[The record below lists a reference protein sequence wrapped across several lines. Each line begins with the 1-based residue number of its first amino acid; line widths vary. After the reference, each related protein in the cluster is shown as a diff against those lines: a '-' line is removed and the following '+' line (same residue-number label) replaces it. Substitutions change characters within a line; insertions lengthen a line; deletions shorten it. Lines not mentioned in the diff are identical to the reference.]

1 MQLKTSTILIS
12 VFLGS
17 LILSALAVALDP
29 VINNDAI
36 WYLSVAK
43 LFAQGEYSHAIR
55 ADVFYEWPFYAFTI
69 GSLSCITGLP
79 VDTAAYILNA
89 LFIAIAV
96 TTFVA
101 IAYELGHKDRRITL
115 LAAMVFLLLPA
126 LNDYRSFVIRDFGY
140 LACYAIGLYALL
152 KYANTNHYRYALI
165 WGIVMIFA
173 VLFRSEGVVFLLLA
187 PFYLLLQGV
196 PFSRTNWQ
204 MYLKSNS
211 VLLLALLIA
220 GVVAGYV
227 ALAYEDVQL
236 SGLIVKH
243 VDKALLVFTS
253 ANELL
258 GQYADKLRAALL
270 FHHGSGTLKF
280 IALIIVL
287 AILISEFIMSL
298 TVPYFVLWLVALR
311 NRWFAAL
318 PTGFGLW
325 KTFVWLNI
333 ALLSVFVFASLF
345 LVTRYT
351 LAFLLTF
358 MLSMPFFLMYFYS
371 EIWKQ
376 KINSLG
382 RAGIVFLCVLFVY
395 NVLDSFVSTGASRDY
410 QKQAGLWLKQ
420 QMQPGDRLF
429 SSVTTVAYYADR
441 IDLLQYK
448 DNPRRAL
455 GEVRNYSLKEVK
467 RVLKRPR
474 PDKYAYLALRFRPRK
489 NEVIGN
495 IGSINQLQRLKVFE
509 NNKGDQIVIYK
520 IKS

>member
-17 LILSALAVALDP
+17 LILSALAVSLDP
-29 VINNDAI
+29 VINNDAV

-43 LFAQGEYSHAIR
+43 LFAQGDYLHAIR
-55 ADVFYEWPFYAFTI
+55 ADVFYEWPFYAFII
-69 GSLSCITGLP
+69 GGLSRLTGLP

-101 IAYELGHKDRRITL
+101 IAYELGKKDRRIAL
-115 LAAMVFLLLPA
+115 LAAVVFLLLPT

-140 LACYAIGLYALL
+140 LACYAMGLYALL
-152 KYANTNHYRYALI
+152 KYVNTSRYRYALM
-165 WGIVMIFA
+165 WGIVMILA
-173 VLFRSEGVVFLLLA
+173 VLFRSEGIVFLLLA
-187 PFYLLLQGV
+187 PLYLLLQGI
-196 PFSRTNWQ
+196 PFSRTSWQ
-204 MYLKSNS
+204 MYLTANS
-211 VLLLALLIA
+211 VLLVVLLMA
-220 GVVAGYV
+220 GLVAGYV
-227 ALAYEDVQL
+227 ALAYEDVQV

-243 VDKALLVFTS
+243 VDRALLVFTS
-253 ANELL
+253 ANQLL
-258 GQYADKLRAALL
+258 GQYADKLGASLL

-280 IALIIVL
+280 IALIIIL
-287 AILISEFIMSL
+287 AILMTEFVMSL

-311 NRWFAAL
+311 NRWFAVL

-345 LVTRYT
+345 LVSRYT
-351 LAFLLTF
+351 LAFLMTF
-358 MLSMPFFLMYFYS
+358 MLSIPFFLMYFYS
-371 EIWKQ
+371 EIWKK
-376 KINSLG
+376 KINFLG

-395 NVLDSFVSTGASRDY
+395 NVLDSFVTTGASRDY
-410 QKQAGLWLKQ
+410 QKQAGVWLKQ

-429 SSVTTVAYYADR
+429 SSVTTVAYYADA
-441 IDLLQYK
+441 IDLLRYK

-455 GEVRNYSLKEVK
+455 HEARDYSLQDVK
-467 RVLKRPR
+467 QILKHPGSE
-474 PDKYAYLALRFRPRK
+474 KYTYFALRFRPRK
-489 NEVIGN
+489 NEVIANIEN
-495 IGSINQLQRLKVFE
+495 IGHLHRLKVFE

-520 IKS
+520 VKS